1 MAGQEKIPVT
11 PAVRVLRAM
20 GVAFEPYFYPYE
32 EKGGAPHAAEAL
44 GLPLHQVVKTIVFE
58 DEAGKNLIVLQH
70 GDRDTSTQALSRR
83 LGVKRL
89 RPASP
94 QKVLRLTGYKVGGT
108 SPFGMRASLPL
119 YSLPI
124 YMEASIG
131 GLSTIYVNGGKRG
144 FLVGISPNEL
154 QRLLKPQLV
163 TVAIAKSPVG

>member
-44 GLPLHQVVKTIVFE
+44 GLPLHQVIKTIVFE
-58 DEAGKNLIVLQH
+58 DETGKNLIVLQH
-70 GDRDTSTQALSRR
+70 GDRDTSTQTLSRQ

-94 QKVLRLTGYKVGGT
+94 QNVLRLTGYKVGGT
-108 SPFGMRASLPL
+108 SPFGTRTSLPL
-119 YSLPI
+119 Y
-124 YMEASIG
+124 METSIG
-131 GLSTIYVNGGKRG
+131 ELSMIYVNGGKRG
-144 FLVGISPNEL
+144 FLVGISAREL
-154 QRLLKPQLV
+154 LRLTNPQLIAA
-163 TVAIAKSPVG
+163 AIAKPPRG